1 MSVGKVEATNKAWKT
16 AMHYHGQAA
25 STAFITN

>member
-1 MSVGKVEATNKAWKT
+1 MSVGKVEATNKVWEA

-25 STAFITN
+25 KPGF